1 MRMNLESFRAR
12 LQHDLQATH
21 NREMETDTVN
31 QLREQQ
37 TKALATVERLIPKRD
52 AIVNDR
58 SLSDAG
64 QRAKIAAL
72 ATDFMP
78 EFAHLE
84 RVEDRLGKDIANTSI
99 FTVKPPISD
108 AVVRQLRN
116 QETRNGLRGLTQNEQ
131 DVQFLRAAELD
142 QDETLDAMLDAPGGP
157 LVTADMTRRALDARA
172 QRLHPQAYAQHQQN
186 VLLRDAVKGLLEH
199 VALTL
204 VSMGVDPQKIAKTLG
219 VVLHDALE
227 EQKRA
232 AKQLRGTP
240 KDLA

>member
-1 MRMNLESFRAR
+1 MSMNLESLLAR
-12 LQHDLQATH
+12 LQNELQRPL
-21 NREMETDTVN
+21 NRAMANDTAV
-31 QLREQQ
+31 LYTEQQ
-37 TKALATVERLIPKRD
+37 AKVVATVERLIPKRD
-52 AIVNDR
+52 AIVHNR
-58 SLSDAG
+58 SLSVDG
-64 QRAKIAAL
+64 QRDDIAKL
-72 ATDFMP
+72 ATEFMP

-84 RVEDRLGKDIANTSI
+84 RVVDRLTKDIANTSI

-108 AVVRQLRN
+108 VVVRQMRN
-116 QETRNGLRGLTQNEQ
+116 AEQRDGLRGLTQNEQ

-142 QDETLDAMLDAPGGP
+142 QDETLDAMLDAPGAP
-157 LVTADMTRRALDARA
+157 LVSADMKRRALDARA
-172 QRLHPQAYAQHQQN
+172 QRLHPQAYAQYQQN
-186 VLLRDAVKGLLEH
+186 VLLRDAVKSVLEH

-219 VVLHDALE
+219 VVLHDVLE